1 MVHDINWPQ
10 VQCSRILNSNI
21 LFAEIVDAVDSYFED
36 KNDKKLLLCQNRIIR
51 QYKIVMLPTRNTF
64 VVWSER
70 FSPESKICT
79 TTSWEF
85 WRWTEVLIKGGTCT
99 WTWRVFF
106 PKERKMSVKD
116 QNNKRKRLS
125 LIVNNN
131 SQVMEYSKERKVV
144 GFSWC
149 K

>member
-70 FSPESKICT
+70 LSPESKICT
-79 TTSWEF
+79 TNSW
-85 WRWTEVLIKGGTCT
+85 KGNFEGELK
-99 WTWRVFF
+99 F
-106 PKERKMSVKD
+106 
-116 QNNKRKRLS
+116 
-125 LIVNNN
+125 
-131 SQVMEYSKERKVV
+131 
-144 GFSWC
+144 
-149 K
+149 